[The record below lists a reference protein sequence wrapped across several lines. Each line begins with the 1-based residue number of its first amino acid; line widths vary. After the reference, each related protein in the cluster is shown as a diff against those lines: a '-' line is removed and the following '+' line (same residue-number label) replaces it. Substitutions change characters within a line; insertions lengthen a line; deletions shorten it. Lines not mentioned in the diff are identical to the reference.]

1 MAVKESSSA
10 ASSPKSAPLVS
21 TAWLA
26 DRLGAPDL
34 RVVDASW
41 YLPAMNRDGKAEFGQ
56 GHIPGAIFFD
66 LDEISDR
73 SSDLPH
79 MLPDPAGFETA
90 IAALGVGDDDEIV
103 VYDGAGLFSAP
114 RVWWMLRIFGAPN
127 VHVLDGGLPKWK
139 AEGRPLE
146 HGKPSPAPARFSAKF
161 DKAAVAGMADVA
173 QALDGRSAQVLDMR
187 AAGRFAGEAP
197 EPRPN
202 LPSGHMPGALNLP
215 SNDLISGGSLKPADQ
230 LLEAFREAGVDVDK
244 PLITSCGSGVSAA
257 IANLALEVA
266 GKPQPKLYDG
276 SWTEWASRGKP
287 IAKGKK

>member
-1 MAVKESSSA
+1 
-10 ASSPKSAPLVS
+10 
-21 TAWLA
+21 
-26 DRLGAPDL
+26 
-34 RVVDASW
+34 
-41 YLPAMNRDGKAEFGQ
+41 
-56 GHIPGAIFFD
+56 
-66 LDEISDR
+66 
-73 SSDLPH
+73 
-79 MLPDPAGFETA
+79 
-90 IAALGVGDDDEIV
+90 
-103 VYDGAGLFSAP
+103 
-114 RVWWMLRIFGAPN
+114 MLRIFGAPN

-161 DKAAVAGMADVA
+161 DKAAVVGMADVA

>member
-146 HGKPSPAPARFSAKF
+146 HGKPSPAPARFSARF
-161 DKAAVAGMADVA
+161 DKAAVVGMADVA

-202 LPSGHMPGALNLP
+202 LPSGPC
-215 SNDLISGGSLKPADQ
+215 PA
-230 LLEAFREAGVDVDK
+230 RS
-244 PLITSCGSGVSAA
+244 ICRRT
-257 IANLALEVA
+257 I
-266 GKPQPKLYDG
+266 
-276 SWTEWASRGKP
+276 
-287 IAKGKK
+287 

>member
-1 MAVKESSSA
+1 MAVKESGL
-10 ASSPKSAPLVS
+10 PKSAPLVS

-26 DRLGAPDL
+26 DRLGTPGL

-41 YLPAMNRDGKAEFGQ
+41 YLPAMNRDGKAEFQQ
-56 GHIPGAIFFD
+56 GHIPGAVFFD

-90 IAALGVGDDDEIV
+90 LATLGVGDEDEIV
-103 VYDGAGLFSAP
+103 VYDGGGLFSAP
-114 RVWWMLRIFGAPN
+114 RVWWMLRIFGAAN

-139 AEGRPLE
+139 SEGRPIE
-146 HGKPSPAPARFSAKF
+146 QGAAAPAPSQFSATF
-161 DKAAVAGMADVA
+161 ETSAVAAMADVA
-173 QALDGRSAQVLDMR
+173 HALESRSAQVLDMR
-187 AAGRFAGEAP
+187 PAGRFTGEAP

-202 LPSGHMPGALNLP
+202 LSSGHMPGALSLP
-215 SNDLISGGSLKPADQ
+215 SSELVANGSLKPAAQ
-230 LLEAFREAGVDVDK
+230 LLDAFRQAGVDLDK

-266 GKPQPKLYDG
+266 GMPQPKLYDG

-287 IAKGKK
+287 VAKGPK